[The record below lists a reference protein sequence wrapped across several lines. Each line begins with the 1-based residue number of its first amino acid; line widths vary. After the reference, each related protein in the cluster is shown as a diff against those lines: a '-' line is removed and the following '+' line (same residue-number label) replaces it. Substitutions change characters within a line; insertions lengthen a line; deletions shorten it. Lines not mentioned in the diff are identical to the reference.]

1 MSCLNLES
9 FPQSLAPP
17 SVSLAATHAAYN
29 WGTRYKNP
37 IALSRN
43 FVDASWWQ
51 PACHKPDL
59 PSGFVNFMRIGQTVY
74 DGWKRDGAVRGGGGG
89 RTKKR
94 STESWGRKG
103 VGGRRKVLESRYGT
117 TRINI
122 LLMYES
128 RRGYIGLRWTIRKPV
143 SKVQGNEHENSSWEN
158 QKRPD
163 CVAIFINRY
172 TVSEDTCL
180 WTDLYWFISRDIFE
194 QIYASNRNQIIRRK
208 K

>member
-1 MSCLNLES
+1 MSRLNLES

-74 DGWKRDGAVRGGGGG
+74 GGWKGDGAVRGGGEG

-103 VGGRRKVLESRYGT
+103 VGGRRKVLESRFHGT

-122 LLMYES
+122 LSMYES
-128 RRGYIGLRWTIRKPV
+128 GRGY
-143 SKVQGNEHENSSWEN
+143 
-158 QKRPD
+158 
-163 CVAIFINRY
+163 
-172 TVSEDTCL
+172 
-180 WTDLYWFISRDIFE
+180 YWFKVNYPETRYPRFKETNTKIRAEKIRSDLI
-194 QIYASNRNQIIRRK
+194 ASPFS
-208 K
+208 